1 MVVYC
6 KHNISCQHKKKSFM
20 LLDVSQVEALLSL
33 QIPMIHL
40 ALDMLINICDR
51 EPLSLSQPQ
60 GLMSSKLEMLYRRQ
74 TAH

>member
-1 MVVYC
+1 
-6 KHNISCQHKKKSFM
+6 M

-33 QIPMIHL
+33 QIPMIHM

-60 GLMSSKLEMLYRRQ
+60 GLMSSKLEMLYRRHTDFVDLSKGYKLFQ
-74 TAH
+74 WSQAPF

>member
-1 MVVYC
+1 
-6 KHNISCQHKKKSFM
+6 M

-33 QIPMIHL
+33 QIHMIHM

-51 EPLSLSQPQ
+51 ELLSLSQPQ
-60 GLMSSKLEMLYRRQ
+60 SLMSSKLELLYRWQ